1 MGAIP
6 GERAVPTLRRR
17 PRTPKQEGRGGAAT
31 GRAQAR
37 GAGRPTGGTG
47 GGAVAINLIILVLV
61 AVAVI
66 IAAGLLAKTVNTA
79 SSIDEKATSIRDT
92 GTGINTSTD
101 SIMQLVQ
108 TNKIARSIL
117 RTARPLQPSLA
128 KIVQRAQ
135 SINSSVGSIDA
146 LAGTILSTAGTINNT
161 ATTING
167 TAGAIN
173 SVAGT
178 INGTAGAINEV
189 AGGINSVAGAINS
202 TAKDIRR
209 TTAPGPGILG
219 VARLIDRDA
228 SNIVQGRAFGGGL
241 AATVG
246 VASTIKSDTGNIL
259 ENAKSAL
266 DTAACIDRALNL
278 ADKGDC
284 ANRQP

>member
-1 MGAIP
+1 
-6 GERAVPTLRRR
+6 V
-17 PRTPKQEGRGGAAT
+17 GG
-31 GRAQAR
+31 
-37 GAGRPTGGTG
+37 GRPSSG
-47 GGAVAINLIILVLV
+47 GGAGNAAINLLILVLV
-61 AVAVI
+61 AVSVI

-79 SSIDEKATSIRDT
+79 RSIDTKATSIRDT
-92 GTGINTSTD
+92 GAGINNSTD
-101 SIMQLVQ
+101 SIMQLVE

-117 RTARPLQPSLA
+117 RTARPLQPALA
-128 KIVQRAQ
+128 KIVNRAQ
-135 SINSSVGSIDA
+135 SINRSVSSIDN
-146 LAGTILSTAGTINNT
+146 LAGTILSTAGTINNS

-178 INGTAGAINEV
+178 INGTAGAINQV
-189 AGGINSVAGAINS
+189 AGGINSVAGTING
-202 TAKDIRR
+202 TAKSIRS

-228 SNIVQGRAFGGGL
+228 SRIVAGL
-241 AATVG
+241 DTTVKTAT
-246 VASTIKSDTGNIL
+246 SIKGDTGNIL

-284 ANRQP
+284 NNRQP